1 MQDRIGT
8 RLPFQIQVDYRIDED
23 SDVLFTTDISEH
35 GLFLETVNP
44 YPVGTKLALRFNLPG
59 IIPTIHVVGEVMRV
73 VVEVVETDDQDEWH
87 VPGMGVRFM
96 SIDRHDRKAIRA
108 FIRRATGTGG
118 N

>member
-1 MQDRIGT
+1 MTDRSGT

-23 SDVLFTTDISEH
+23 ADVLFTTDISEH
-35 GLFLETVNP
+35 GLFLETVKP

-73 VVEVVETDDQDEWH
+73 VVESDSQDAWQ
-87 VPGMGVRFM
+87 VPGMGVRFV
-96 SIDRHDRKAIRA
+96 SVDKPDRKAIRA

-118 N
+118 A